1 MKFFFTRCA
10 RWDMI
15 IAGRLPAG
23 EIPQGTRR
31 ETEFPSDAMDPL
43 SYIRKIRNRITFKL
57 IAAFFL
63 TAGISASIF
72 FVVNYIL
79 VRSNLKRTVTSDLQ
93 TSVQSVH
100 ALVAQRYSDEEYE
113 PRRGEPD
120 RRFRDLRR
128 VIKSLTFGSNGYAF
142 VVNDSGEL
150 LIHPDQEGQDLSEQ
164 GFIQDMLARKSG
176 VIEYDWEGERKI
188 VAFTRYEP
196 LGWTIAAGGY
206 YRDFVDRPMNGIL
219 LWSVIIIIIEIPIIF
234 IVLYRVI
241 SSMLITPIGR
251 ARFIASRIGEGDLT
265 VDASDRGG
273 ADEVS
278 VMIRTMAGILTA
290 QRNII
295 AAMANHIGKLT
306 DSSEKMARISNRMS
320 KMSQDQASAMEETS
334 AALEETLASM
344 EQIASRSENQYQNV
358 DQNAARM
365 ARMASEAQDSY
376 REAIRVTDLITATSE
391 SALLGEKD
399 LNVTVEEMQKIKEST
414 SKIAEIIKI
423 ISDISE
429 QVNLL
434 SLNAAIEAARAG
446 DQGKGFAVVADEI
459 SKLADETAMS
469 AKNITQLVKEGSAQ
483 VDSGTNIVNRT
494 AQTFHKIIESIES
507 VRSIIAG
514 FSGTLSLLAETASE
528 ARGKTDVIKQISN
541 DISMST
547 KEQMTT
553 NKEISSTIERVNADS
568 QELVNYADE
577 ILATSQE
584 IGELSAEI
592 KMQIEKFRIE

>member
-1 MKFFFTRCA
+1 M
-10 RWDMI
+10 
-15 IAGRLPAG
+15 
-23 EIPQGTRR
+23 GTRR
-31 ETEFPSDAMDPL
+31 DTEIPSNAMDPL
-43 SYIRKIRNRITFKL
+43 SYIRKIRHRITFKL
-57 IAAFFL
+57 ILAFFITTGL
-63 TAGISASIF
+63 GTSIF
-72 FVVNYIL
+72 FAFNYLL
-79 VRSNLKRTVTSDLQ
+79 VRSNLKNMVTSDLQ
-93 TSVQSVH
+93 TSVRSVH
-100 ALVAQRYSDEEYE
+100 DLVAQRYSDETYL

-120 RRFRDLRR
+120 TRFRDLRR
-128 VIKSLTFGSNGYAF
+128 VIRSLTFGARGYAY
-142 VVNDSGEL
+142 VVNDAGEL
-150 LIHPDQEGQDLSEQ
+150 LIHPDQEGQNISDRAFMQE
-164 GFIQDMLARKSG
+164 MLARESG
-176 VIEYDWEGERKI
+176 VIEYEWEGERKI

-219 LWSVIIIIIEIPIIF
+219 LWSLLIIILEIPVIF

-241 SSMLITPIGR
+241 SSMLVAPIGK
-251 ARFIASRIGEGDLT
+251 ARLIASRIGEGDLT
-265 VDASDRGG
+265 VDASDTGG
-273 ADEVS
+273 LDEIS
-278 VMIRTMAGILTA
+278 VMTRTMAGILTA

-295 AAMANHIGKLT
+295 AAMAGHIRKLT

-358 DQNAARM
+358 DQNAGRM
-365 ARMASEAQDSY
+365 ARMASEAENSY
-376 REAIRVTDLITATSE
+376 REAIHVAELITATSE

-399 LNVTVEEMQKIKEST
+399 LNVTVDEMLKIKEST

-459 SKLADETAMS
+459 SKLAEETAMS

-483 VDSGTNIVNRT
+483 VDSGTGIVTRT
-494 AQTFHKIIESIES
+494 AKAFHSIIESIES
-507 VRSIIAG
+507 VRSIISG
-514 FSGTLSLLAETASE
+514 FSGTLKLLADTASE
-528 ARGKTDVIKQISN
+528 ARGKTDVIKQISS

>member
-1 MKFFFTRCA
+1 M
-10 RWDMI
+10 
-15 IAGRLPAG
+15 
-23 EIPQGTRR
+23 GTRR
-31 ETEFPSDAMDPL
+31 DTEIPSNAMDPL
-43 SYIRKIRNRITFKL
+43 SYIRKIRHRITFRL
-57 IAAFFL
+57 ILAFFITTGL
-63 TAGISASIF
+63 GTSIF
-72 FVVNYIL
+72 FAFNYLL
-79 VRSNLKRTVTSDLQ
+79 VRSNLKNMVTTDLQ
-93 TSVQSVH
+93 ASVRSVH
-100 ALVAQRYSDEEYE
+100 DLVVQRYSDETYL

-120 RRFRDLRR
+120 TRFRDLRR
-128 VIKSLTFGSNGYAF
+128 VIRSLTFGSRGYAY
-142 VVNDSGEL
+142 VVNDAGEL
-150 LIHPDQEGQDLSEQ
+150 LIHPDREGQNISDRDFMQE
-164 GFIQDMLARKSG
+164 MLARESG

-219 LWSVIIIIIEIPIIF
+219 LWSLIIIIVEIPVIF

-241 SSMLITPIGR
+241 SSMLVTPIGK

-265 VDASDRGG
+265 VDASDTGG
-273 ADEVS
+273 LDEIS
-278 VMIRTMAGILTA
+278 VMTRTMAGILTA

-295 AAMANHIGKLT
+295 ASMAGHIRKLT

-365 ARMASEAQDSY
+365 ARMSSEAENSY
-376 REAIRVTDLITATSE
+376 REAMRVADLITATSE

-399 LNVTVEEMQKIKEST
+399 LNVTVDEMRKIKEST

-459 SKLADETAMS
+459 SKLAEETAMS

-483 VDSGTNIVNRT
+483 VDSGTGIVTRT
-494 AQTFHKIIESIES
+494 AQAFHSIIESIES
-507 VRSIIAG
+507 VRAIISG
-514 FSGTLSLLAETASE
+514 FSGTLKLLADTASE
-528 ARGKTDVIKQISN
+528 ARGKTDVIKQISS

-592 KMQIEKFRIE
+592 RMQIEKFRIE